1 VSSPAPLTTAESHGK
16 RPGSGLL
23 YPCHPKYVS
32 IRLPGLGKTHADAP
46 RARLAQNQGPS
57 PQLLIDCD
65 AQERMCNWTWK
76 GTGLQSSDFRSG
88 QAGTMANVRDEL
100 LDVRPMENI
109 GYGR

>member
-1 VSSPAPLTTAESHGK
+1 
-16 RPGSGLL
+16 
-23 YPCHPKYVS
+23 
-32 IRLPGLGKTHADAP
+32 
-46 RARLAQNQGPS
+46 
-57 PQLLIDCD
+57 
-65 AQERMCNWTWK
+65 MCNWTWK